1 MKRILITGGAGFLGS
16 HLAHKLWAKGHHITV
31 LDNFYTGRKS
41 NIQDISSKENFYVV
55 HHDVCDLFHYEADE
69 IYHLACPA
77 SPVHYQKNPVK
88 TVETCVQGTLNALK
102 LAKYTGAKVLI
113 ASTSEIYGDPEVHP
127 QTEEYWGNVNTLGP
141 RSCYDVGKRCA
152 ESLSYCF
159 NKQYEVDV
167 KIVRIFNTYG
177 PNMALNDGR
186 VVTNF
191 ILQALLNE
199 PITVYG
205 DGTQTRSFCYVSD
218 LICGLIKSMEL
229 SSPAYPI
236 NLGNP
241 NETSMNDLVKLIT
254 KLTGSSSIISYTELP
269 KDDPKRRKPDI
280 TRAKNILKWEPK
292 VTLQTGLEKTVK
304 YIKKEINNA

>member
-16 HLAHKLWAKGHHITV
+16 HLANRLWEKGNHITV
-31 LDNFYTGRKS
+31 LDNFFTGRKS
-41 NIQDISSKENFYVV
+41 NIGHLSPKENFYVV
-55 HHDVCDLFHYEADE
+55 HHDVCEPFHHAVEE

-77 SPVHYQKNPVK
+77 SPVHYQLNPVK
-88 TVETCVQGTLNALK
+88 TIETCVQGTINALK

-127 QTEEYWGNVNTLGP
+127 QVETYWGNVNTLGP
-141 RSCYDVGKRCA
+141 RSCYDEGKRCA
-152 ESLSYCF
+152 ESLAFAF
-159 NKQYEVDV
+159 NKQYNVDV

-177 PNMALNDGR
+177 PQMALNDGR

-191 ILQALLNE
+191 ISQALTNQ

-218 LICGLIKSMEL
+218 LIRGLVSMMKL
-229 SSPAYPI
+229 GQPADPV

-241 NETSMNDLVKLIT
+241 TEVAMNDLFQKIVQM
-254 KLTGSSSIISYTELP
+254 TGSSSQIQYTPLP
-269 KDDPKRRKPDI
+269 KDDPKRRKPNI
-280 TRAKNILKWEPK
+280 AKAKELLGWEPS
-292 VTLQTGLEKTVK
+292 VSLDTGLHNTIEYMKG
-304 YIKKEINNA
+304 EMNA